1 MTNNTIEHQGIVEKI
16 QNSQIYVRI
25 IQVSACATCSVKG
38 HCSSADSKDKVIEI
52 TDKAAASLYKVGDQ
66 VKLVG
71 RTSQGMRAVILAFVI
86 PFVIIVFFLFLFMNA
101 TGDELSSALLS
112 LATLIPYY
120 SILYFFRTRLKQQFL
135 FTIKPIN

>member
-16 QNSQIYVRI
+16 QGSLIFVRI
-25 IQVSACATCSVKG
+25 VQVSACATCSVKG

-52 TDKAAASLYKVGDQ
+52 TDKFAASSYKIGDQ

-71 RTSQGMRAVILAFVI
+71 RTSQGMWAVVLAFVI
-86 PFVIIVFFLFLFMNA
+86 PFVLILFFLFFFMNV

-112 LATLIPYY
+112 LGVLIPYY
-120 SILYFFRTRLKQQFL
+120 TILYLFRTKLKQQFL

>member
-16 QNSQIYVRI
+16 QDSLIYVRI
-25 IQVSACATCSVKG
+25 VQVSACATCSVKG

-52 TDKAAASLYKVGDQ
+52 TDKTAASLYKVGDR

-71 RTSQGMRAVILAFVI
+71 RTSQGMWAVVLAFVI
-86 PFVIIVFFLFLFMNA
+86 PFVLILFSLFFFMNV
-101 TGDELSSALLS
+101 TGDELVSALLS
-112 LATLIPYY
+112 LGVLLPYY
-120 SILYFFRTRLKQQFL
+120 TVIYFFRARLKQQFL